1 MASISVTN
9 IQIGNNDT
17 VHFYDGST
25 IIQSVS
31 QIVPNTTPYIL
42 RDGLNIVIINRNPG
56 NDVQLKDGSRANDH
70 LVFNTMYVLNVGSR
84 SYTPVNQAL
93 QNAGDLNLQRARQIY
108 SELVLN
114 VFKGCCDCSENGE
127 CAIQYQYNSDLET
140 GQFYTISG
148 KLLMSMDSFN
158 ETDFSGLLNQ
168 LGNNSWL
175 WFTKDSDP
183 NSFFIYE
190 ISNYIVIS
198 GLAVWDYVLIDSKGV
213 LSNSDIL
220 CLDIKPAIGGGGGGS
235 GTVTSV
241 GLTMPSAFTVTNSP
255 ITSSGDIAVTGAG
268 LTSQYVRG
276 DGSLANFPTSIGGG
290 ASVNYYLN
298 GSVNQG
304 VFAGNTYYE
313 MNRVP
318 VIGLGTNFTIA
329 TNGYIAQFI
338 TDANDPSQLN
348 IPAGNWNFEMY
359 FQASSSGGSPSFYV
373 ELYKWDGATFTLIA
387 SSSAN
392 PEGITNGTAIDLYL
406 TALSVPPTT
415 LALTDRLAV
424 RVYVNN
430 SGKTITLHTE
440 DSNLCEVITTFTTG
454 LTALNGLTAQV
465 QNLAVGTSG
474 TDFNISSVTATHTFN
489 LPTASAVNRGALS
502 SSDWTDFNNKAPL
515 ASPAFTGIPTAPTAA
530 IGTNT
535 AQLATTQFV
544 QAAIAGTTKITA
556 YGVKMP
562 GVGLTAGATNFTDFY
577 GSSAY
582 SATESTRFC
591 VAGVTGTIQTFDIY
605 IQGAQPVTGSLTANV
620 RVNAVTSG
628 SALIIAAGSA
638 AGVYSISALGIA
650 IIRTDVL
657 NYRIQNSALSS
668 SAAIVS
674 IASTITT

>member
-1 MASISVTN
+1 VYNITEITDGTTTRTYTALNLTSTDDSAYKTRFQNIFQFLVTN
-9 IQIGNNDT
+9 I
-17 VHFYDGST
+17 
-25 IIQSVS
+25 
-31 QIVPNTTPYIL
+31 L
-42 RDGLNIVIINRNPG
+42 R
-56 NDVQLKDGSRANDH
+56 
-70 LVFNTMYVLNVGSR
+70 
-84 SYTPVNQAL
+84 
-93 QNAGDLNLQRARQIY
+93 
-108 SELVLN
+108 
-114 VFKGCCDCSENGE
+114 GCCCDDSSPSGGF
-127 CAIQYQYNSDLET
+127 AGLIQYTNSNATPISGEFAFNLS
-140 GQFYTISG
+140 GSG
-148 KLLMSMDSFN
+148 KLSINLVSGYGQ
-158 ETDFSGLLNQ
+158 DFTSLLDEYSN
-168 LGNNSWL
+168 GSRI
-175 WFTKDSDP
+175 WFFSSEDQSVYTC
-183 NSFFIYE
+183 FE
-190 ISNYIVIS
+190 ISNYA
-198 GLAVWDYVLIDSKGV
+198 LAGANATWDASVLGGSSTFTDGAIFYVQFDEAGT
-213 LSNSDIL
+213 
-220 CLDIKPAIGGGGGGS
+220 GGGGS

-241 GLTMPSAFTVTNSP
+241 GLTMPSAFNVSGSP
-255 ITSSGDIAVTGAG
+255 ITNSGTLAVAAAG
-268 LTSQYVRG
+268 LSSQYIRG
-276 DGSLANFPTSIGGG
+276 DGTLANFPTSIGWG

-304 VFAGNTYYE
+304 VFGGNTYRE

-373 ELYKWDGATFTLIA
+373 ELYKWDGAIFTLIA

-392 PEGITNGTAIDLYL
+392 PEGITNGTTVDLYL

-430 SGKTITLHTE
+430 SGRTITLHTE

-489 LPTASAVNRGALS
+489 LPTASATNRGALS
-502 SSDWTDFNNKAPL
+502 SADWTTFNDKAPL

-544 QAAIAGTTKITA
+544 QDAIAGTTKITA

-638 AGVYSISALGIA
+638 AGVYSISALGVA

>member
-1 MASISVTN
+1 MQYNVTKIQKISNKLVLFWNGSELIRPITIINQIDTRPGVMRLHTDTEIFEFSVYNITEITDGTTTRTYTALNLTSTDDSAYKTRFQNIFQFLVTN
-9 IQIGNNDT
+9 I
-17 VHFYDGST
+17 
-25 IIQSVS
+25 
-31 QIVPNTTPYIL
+31 L
-42 RDGLNIVIINRNPG
+42 R
-56 NDVQLKDGSRANDH
+56 
-70 LVFNTMYVLNVGSR
+70 
-84 SYTPVNQAL
+84 
-93 QNAGDLNLQRARQIY
+93 
-108 SELVLN
+108 
-114 VFKGCCDCSENGE
+114 GCCCDDSSPSGGF
-127 CAIQYQYNSDLET
+127 AGLIQYTNSNATPISGEFAFNLS
-140 GQFYTISG
+140 GSG
-148 KLLMSMDSFN
+148 KLSINLVSGYGQ
-158 ETDFSGLLNQ
+158 DFTSLLDEYSN
-168 LGNNSWL
+168 GSRI
-175 WFTKDSDP
+175 WFFSSEDQSVYTC
-183 NSFFIYE
+183 FE
-190 ISNYIVIS
+190 ISNYA
-198 GLAVWDYVLIDSKGV
+198 LAGANATWDASVLGGSSTFTDGAIFYVQFDEAGT
-213 LSNSDIL
+213 
-220 CLDIKPAIGGGGGGS
+220 GGGGS

-241 GLTMPSAFTVTNSP
+241 GLTMPSAFNVSGSP
-255 ITSSGDIAVTGAG
+255 ITNSGTLAVAAAG
-268 LTSQYVRG
+268 LSSQYIRG
-276 DGSLANFPTSIGGG
+276 DGTLANFPTSIGWG

-304 VFAGNTYYE
+304 VFGGNTYRE

-373 ELYKWDGATFTLIA
+373 ELYKWDGAIFTLIA

-392 PEGITNGTAIDLYL
+392 PEGITNGTTVDLYL

-430 SGKTITLHTE
+430 SGRTITLHTE

-489 LPTASAVNRGALS
+489 LPTASATNRGALS
-502 SSDWTDFNNKAPL
+502 SADWTTFNDKAPL

-544 QAAIAGTTKITA
+544 QDAIAGTTKITA